1 MLKAGGGAIVNTASA
16 LGTVAIPNASEYVTA
31 KHGVV
36 GLTRAAAVE
45 GGPHKIRVNAV
56 LPGAIET
63 PMVARA
69 AADAAFSAY
78 LVQLR
83 ERYPLGRFGEP
94 REVADA
100 VAWLLSDAASFITGT
115 AIAVDGGFLAG
126 SA

>member
-1 MLKAGGGAIVNTASA
+1 
-16 LGTVAIPNASEYVTA
+16 
-31 KHGVV
+31 V

-69 AADAAFSAY
+69 AADEAFSAY
-78 LVQLR
+78 LAKLR

-94 REVADA
+94 REVGDA

-115 AIAVDGGFLAG
+115 AICVDGGFLAG